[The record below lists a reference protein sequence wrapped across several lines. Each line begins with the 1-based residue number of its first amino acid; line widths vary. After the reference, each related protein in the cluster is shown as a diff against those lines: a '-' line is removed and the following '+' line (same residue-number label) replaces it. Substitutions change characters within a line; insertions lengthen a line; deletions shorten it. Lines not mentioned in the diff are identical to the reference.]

1 MFHTSTY
8 RAALF
13 LLWLY
18 NLLFYGC
25 IKIYLSSLLSVED
38 KFACVLFLFLW
49 LYLWDKFPEAGLLG
63 QIINLNFW
71 SIQKYCINSHSL
83 QPPLKVIVSPTFST
97 SQCFIQIFLSSI
109 SYRVFISASFI
120 MMWLNTFHMFKNHS
134 LSPFFQQAIC
144 IICPFLVLNL
154 FLIVLLKHVIY

>member
-49 LYLWDKFPEAGLLG
+49 LYLWGKFPEAGLLG
-63 QIINLNFW
+63 QRINLNFW

-83 QPPLKVIVSPTFST
+83 QPPLKVIVSP
-97 SQCFIQIFLSSI
+97 
-109 SYRVFISASFI
+109 
-120 MMWLNTFHMFKNHS
+120 HS
-134 LSPFFQQAIC
+134 QQANVLSKFFFHQSPIEFSFLLLLLWC
-144 IICPFLVLNL
+144 GWTPFTYLRTIHFPLSFNRLSVS
-154 FLIVLLKHVIY
+154 FAHF